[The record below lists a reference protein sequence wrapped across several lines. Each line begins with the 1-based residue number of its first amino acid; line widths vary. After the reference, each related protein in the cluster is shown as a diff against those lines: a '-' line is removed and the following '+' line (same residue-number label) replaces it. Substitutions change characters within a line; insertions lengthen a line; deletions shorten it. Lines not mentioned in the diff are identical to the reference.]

1 MREYFKNIY
10 EAVATILIGMGV
22 TLRHLFVPSVT
33 LQYPKEKIELPP
45 RSRMQLYVNIDD
57 CIGCRQCER
66 ACPVDCI
73 EIDTIKAD
81 KDEDLGLTSNGKKKP
96 FHVTRFDIDMSK
108 CCFCNLCTFPC
119 PTECIYMTPDFEYA
133 QEDRSNL
140 NFHFSNY
147 TPEQVAEL
155 QKREAEK
162 KAALAAAKANAGK
175 KPTAN

>member
-1 MREYFKNIY
+1 
-10 EAVATILIGMGV
+10 
-22 TLRHLFVPSVT
+22 
-33 LQYPKEKIELPP
+33 
-45 RSRMQLYVNIDD
+45 
-57 CIGCRQCER
+57 
-66 ACPVDCI
+66 
-73 EIDTIKAD
+73 
-81 KDEDLGLTSNGKKKP
+81 
-96 FHVTRFDIDMSK
+96 
-108 CCFCNLCTFPC
+108 
-119 PTECIYMTPDFEYA
+119 MTPDFEYA